1 MEGITAQAGYR
12 TAFSKQSKYDT
23 DRVSS
28 IEALL
33 HPRNHL
39 FRRDIGGLYV
49 GAVEHVDHVLESVL
63 RRSVQLEVTRLPPEP
78 VPTHREVGLQL
89 RSSFAP

>member
-1 MEGITAQAGYR
+1 MQVQVLEMQCLLTKKVNA
-12 TAFSKQSKYDT
+12 DL
-23 DRVSS
+23 VSS
-28 IEALL
+28 VENFL
-33 HPRNHL
+33 HPINHL
-39 FRRDIGGLYV
+39 FCLDIGGLYV

-89 RSSFAP
+89 GSSFAP

>member
-1 MEGITAQAGYR
+1 MR
-12 TAFSKQSKYDT
+12 TTQPKVQKCNQKDET
-23 DRVSS
+23 DRLSS

-39 FRRDIGGLYV
+39 FCRDIGGLYV
-49 GAVEHVDHVLESVL
+49 GAVEHVDQVLESVL
-63 RRSVQLEVTRLPPEP
+63 PRSVQLEVTRLPPEP

-89 RSSFAP
+89 GSSFAP